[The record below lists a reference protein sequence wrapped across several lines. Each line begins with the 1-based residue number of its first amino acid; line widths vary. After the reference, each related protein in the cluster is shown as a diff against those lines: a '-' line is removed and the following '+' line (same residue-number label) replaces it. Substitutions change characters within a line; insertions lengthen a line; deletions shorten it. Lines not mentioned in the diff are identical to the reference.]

1 MKEAR
6 QMGSG
11 AAGQESA
18 GSEQTQLVVIG
29 AGPCGLAVGVAA
41 KRAGVPCVLLDRRTI
56 VSTIERYPL
65 SMTFFSTPERIEI
78 GDVPFIAS
86 HEKPNRRDG
95 LIYYRRV
102 AEHYGLD
109 IRPGENVVDVTGAA
123 GEGGADGRFR
133 IEVSRRHDD
142 KTYYPFAVVFATGYY
157 DNPNYLGIPGE
168 NLPHVTHYFV
178 EGHPYWRQ
186 RVIVIGAGNSSV
198 DAALECWR
206 AGATVTL
213 VHFGEG
219 FDRTVK
225 AWVLPD
231 ILNRVKEGSIA
242 VRWRSRV
249 RAITPTHVE
258 VVSDAT
264 GATEMLPADAVL
276 AMTGYHADTSLLQR
290 LGVPVDPVTGV
301 PAHSESNMATP
312 VPGCYLAGVIASGN
326 DANRLFIENA
336 RGHGELIVRHLLE
349 SRAGVKPATS
359 QSGGPISAS
368 LR

>member
-1 MKEAR
+1 ME
-6 QMGSG
+6 
-11 AAGQESA
+11 
-18 GSEQTQLVVIG
+18 EQTQLLVIG

-41 KRAGVPCVLLDRRTI
+41 CQAGLQCVLLDRRTI

-78 GDVPFIAS
+78 GGVPFIAS

-109 IRPGENVVDVTGAA
+109 IRPGEEVVQVTRIDPASPA
-123 GEGGADGRFR
+123 GGGSRFR
-133 IEVSRRHDD
+133 VEVQRRHDT
-142 KTYYPFAVVFATGYY
+142 KTYHARSVVFATGYY

-168 NLPHVTHYFV
+168 ELPHVTHYFV

-186 RVIVIGAGNSSV
+186 RVVVVGAGNSSV

-213 VHFGEG
+213 VHFGES

-231 ILNRVKEGSIA
+231 IVNRVKEGSIG

-249 RAITPTHVE
+249 QVITPTHVDIA
-258 VVSDAT
+258 SDVT
-264 GATEMLPADAVL
+264 GTSERLPADAVL
-276 AMTGYHADTSLLQR
+276 AMTGYHADTGMLQR
-290 LGVPVDPVTGV
+290 LGVPVDLVTGV
-301 PAHSESNMATP
+301 PAHDETSMATP

-336 RGHGELIVRHLLE
+336 RGHGELIVRHI
-349 SRAGVKPATS
+349 RQTDDPVRPAPA
-359 QSGGPISAS
+359 QSADPISAS

>member
-1 MKEAR
+1 
-6 QMGSG
+6 MGSG
-11 AAGQESA
+11 GAGQQSEN
-18 GSEQTQLVVIG
+18 SEQTELLVVG

-41 KRAGVPCVLLDRRTI
+41 KRAGVPCVLLDRRTV

-78 GDVPFIAS
+78 GAVPFISS
-86 HEKPNRRDG
+86 HEKPNRHDG

-109 IRPGENVVDVTGAA
+109 IRPGEDVVDVTH
-123 GEGGADGRFR
+123 DQGRSRTDSGFQVQ
-133 IEVSRRHDD
+133 VSRRHDD
-142 KTYYPFAVVFATGYY
+142 KTYRARSLVFATGYY
-157 DNPNYLGIPGE
+157 DNPNYLGIAGE
-168 NLPHVTHYFV
+168 NLAHVAHYFT
-178 EGHPYWRQ
+178 EGHPFWHQ

-258 VVSDAT
+258 VGSDET
-264 GATEMLPADAVL
+264 GVAELLPADAVL
-276 AMTGYHADTSLLQR
+276 AMTGYHADTSMLQR
-290 LGVPVDPVTGV
+290 LGVPVDPATGV
-301 PAHSESNMATP
+301 PAHDEASMATA

-336 RGHGELIVRHLLE
+336 RGHGELIVRHLLQT
-349 SRAGVKPATS
+349 RAPAKPAPGL
-359 QSGGPISAS
+359 SGNPTSAS
-368 LR
+368 WR

>member
-1 MKEAR
+1 
-6 QMGSG
+6 MGSG
-11 AAGQESA
+11 SAGQLSPEHI
-18 GSEQTQLVVIG
+18 QLLVVG

-41 KRAGVPCVLLDRRTI
+41 RQAGIPCVLLDRRTI

-78 GDVPFIAS
+78 GGVPFISS

-109 IRPGENVVDVTGAA
+109 IRPGEDVINATRVDQAA
-123 GEGGADGRFR
+123 SAGRFR
-133 IEVSRRHDD
+133 VDVQRRHDT
-142 KTYYPFAVVFATGYY
+142 KTYYAHSIVFATGYY
-157 DNPNYLGIPGE
+157 DNPNFLGIPGE
-168 NLPHVTHYFV
+168 DLPHVTHYFV

-186 RVIVIGAGNSSV
+186 RVVVVGAGNSSV

-231 ILNRVKEGSIA
+231 IVNRVKEGSIG
-242 VRWRSRV
+242 VRWRSRL

-258 VVSDAT
+258 VLSDAT
-264 GATEMLPADAVL
+264 GTTEPLPADAVL
-276 AMTGYHADTSLLQR
+276 AMTGYHADTRLLQG

-301 PAHSESNMATP
+301 PAHDESSMATP

-336 RGHGELIVRHLLE
+336 RGHGELIVRHIQE
-349 SRAGVKPATS
+349 VAGVLRREPA

>member
-1 MKEAR
+1 MMVE
-6 QMGSG
+6 
-11 AAGQESA
+11 E
-18 GSEQTQLVVIG
+18 TDLLVVG
-29 AGPCGLAVGVAA
+29 AGPCGLAAGIAA
-41 KRAGVPCVLLDRRTI
+41 KQAGLSCVLLDRRTV

-65 SMTFFSTPERIEI
+65 AMTFFSTPERIEI
-78 GDVPFIAS
+78 GNVPFIAS
-86 HEKPNRRDG
+86 HEKPTRQDG

-109 IRPGENVVDVTGAA
+109 IRPGEDVVDVLRMPGAA
-123 GEGGADGRFR
+123 AALSGFR
-133 IEVSRRHDD
+133 VEVARRHDA
-142 KTYYPFAVVFATGYY
+142 KMYHAAAVVFATGYF
-157 DNPNYLGIPGE
+157 DNPNFLGVPGE
-168 NLPHVTHYFV
+168 DLPHVTHYFV

-186 RVIVIGAGNSSV
+186 RVVVIGAGNSSV

-231 ILNRVKEGSIA
+231 IVNRVKEGSIA

-258 VVSDAT
+258 VVSDVT
-264 GATEMLPADAVL
+264 GAVDLIPADAVL
-276 AMTGYHADTSLLQR
+276 AMTGYHADTSLLHR
-290 LGVPVDPVTGV
+290 LGVPVDRVTGV
-301 PAHSESNMATP
+301 PAHDEATMATP

-336 RGHGELIVRHLLE
+336 RGHGELIVRHFLQT
-349 SRAGVKPATS
+349 RTGARPTAS
-359 QSGGPISAS
+359 QSAGPTAAS

>member
-1 MKEAR
+1 LKCR
-6 QMGSG
+6 QRDSV
-11 AAGQESA
+11 AAGQTM
-18 GSEQTQLVVIG
+18 SETTDLLVIG

-41 KRAGVPCVLLDRRTI
+41 QRAGMPCVLLDRRTI

-78 GDVPFIAS
+78 GEVPFIAS

-102 AEHYGLD
+102 AEHYRLD
-109 IRPGENVVDVTGAA
+109 IRPGEEVVDVTREPRDSTEDA
-123 GEGGADGRFR
+123 RFR
-133 IEVSRRHDD
+133 VAVSRPHDD
-142 KTYYPFAVVFATGYY
+142 KVYHASVLVFATGYY
-157 DNPNYLGIPGE
+157 DNPNFLGIPGE
-168 NLPHVTHYFV
+168 DLPHVSHYFV
-178 EGHPYWRQ
+178 EGHPYWRR

-231 ILNRVKEGSIA
+231 IVNRVKEGSIA

-258 VVSDAT
+258 VGSDAT
-264 GATEMLPADAVL
+264 GAAEMLPADAVL
-276 AMTGYHADTSLLQR
+276 AMTGYHADTSMLQR
-290 LGVPVDPVTGV
+290 LGVPVDSATGV
-301 PAHSESNMATP
+301 PGHDESTMATP

-336 RGHGELIVRHLLE
+336 RGHGELIVRHLIQL
-349 SRAGVKPATS
+349 RAGARPAAP
-359 QSGGPISAS
+359 QSADPISAS

>member
-1 MKEAR
+1 VD
-6 QMGSG
+6 G
-11 AAGQESA
+11 
-18 GSEQTQLVVIG
+18 EQVERVDLLVIG

-41 KRAGVPCVLLDRRTI
+41 KQAGIPCVLLDRRTI

-78 GDVPFIAS
+78 GAVPFIS
-86 HEKPNRRDG
+86 SQEKPNRRDG

-109 IRPGENVVDVTGAA
+109 VRPGEDVV
-123 GEGGADGRFR
+123 
-133 IEVSRRHDD
+133 EVSRVSVASGPHFRVEVHRRHDR
-142 KTYYPFAVVFATGYY
+142 KTYAAAGIVFATGYY
-157 DNPNYLGIPGE
+157 DNPNFLHVPGE
-168 NLPHVTHYFV
+168 DLPHVTHYFV

-186 RVIVIGAGNSSV
+186 RVVVIGAGNSSV

-231 ILNRVKEGSIA
+231 IINRVKEGSIG
-242 VRWRSRV
+242 VRWQSRI
-249 RAITPTHVE
+249 RAITPTHVD
-258 VVSDAT
+258 VVSDPT
-264 GATEMLPADAVL
+264 GASELVSADAVL
-276 AMTGYHADTSLLQR
+276 AMTGYHADTTLLQH
-290 LGVPVDPVTGV
+290 LGVPVDAATGV
-301 PAHSESNMATP
+301 PAHNEATMATP
-312 VPGCYLAGVIASGN
+312 VPGVYLAGVIASGN

-349 SRAGVKPATS
+349 TRSGATPTAT
-359 QSGGPISAS
+359 QSGNPTFAS

>member
-1 MKEAR
+1 MDSEAVD
-6 QMGSG
+6 
-11 AAGQESA
+11 
-18 GSEQTQLVVIG
+18 LLVIG

-41 KRAGVPCVLLDRRTI
+41 KQAGVPCVLLDRRTI

-78 GDVPFIAS
+78 GGVPFIAS

-102 AEHYGLD
+102 AEHYELD
-109 IRPGENVVDVTGAA
+109 VRPGEDVLNVTRSTDGAPQ
-123 GEGGADGRFR
+123 RLFR
-133 IEVSRRHDD
+133 VEAQRRHDR
-142 KTYYPFAVVFATGYY
+142 KTYLAQAIVFATGYY
-157 DNPNYLGIPGE
+157 DNPNFLDVPGE
-168 NLPHVTHYFV
+168 DLPHVTHYFV

-186 RVIVIGAGNSSV
+186 QVIVVGAGNSSV

-206 AGATVTL
+206 AGATVSL

-231 ILNRVKEGSIA
+231 IVNRVREGSIA
-242 VRWRSRV
+242 ARWRSRV
-249 RAITPTHVE
+249 RSITPTHVE
-258 VVSDAT
+258 IVYENGTV
-264 GATEMLPADAVL
+264 EEIPADAVL
-276 AMTGYHADTSLLQR
+276 AMTGYHADTTILQQ
-290 LGVPVDPVTGV
+290 LGVPVDPASGV
-301 PAHSESNMATP
+301 PAHDEGSMATP

-336 RGHGELIVRHLLE
+336 RGHGELIVRHFLRDRE
-349 SRAGVKPATS
+349 AVRPAPAPP
-359 QSGGPISAS
+359 GDPISAS
-368 LR
+368 WR

>member
-1 MKEAR
+1 ME
-6 QMGSG
+6 SG
-11 AAGQESA
+11 AAKQTSVS
-18 GSEQTQLVVIG
+18 SEQVELLVIG

-41 KRAGVPCVLLDRRTI
+41 KQAGVACVLLDRRTI

-78 GDVPFIAS
+78 GAIPFIS
-86 HEKPNRRDG
+86 SQEKPNRRDG

-109 IRPGENVVDVTGAA
+109 IRPGEEVVGVTREGA
-123 GEGGADGRFR
+123 GGFL
-133 IEVSRRHDD
+133 IEVSRRHDS
-142 KTYYPFAVVFATGYY
+142 KTYHAAAVVFATGYY
-157 DNPNYLGIPGE
+157 DNPNYLRVPGE
-168 NLPHVTHYFV
+168 ELPHVTHYFV

-219 FDRTVK
+219 FDLTVK

-231 ILNRVKEGSIA
+231 IVNRVKEGSIA
-242 VRWRSRV
+242 VRWRSRI
-249 RAITPTHVE
+249 RTITPTHVE
-258 VVSDAT
+258 VVAVA
-264 GATEMLPADAVL
+264 GGVPEMLPADAVL
-276 AMTGYHADTSLLQR
+276 AMTGYHADTALLQR
-290 LGVPVDPVTGV
+290 LGVPVDPETGV
-301 PAHSESNMATP
+301 PAHDEGTMHTP
-312 VPGCYLAGVIASGN
+312 VTGCYLAGVIASGN

-336 RGHGELIVRHLLE
+336 RGHGELIVRHLLQTRTTR
-349 SRAGVKPATS
+349 STPP
-359 QSGGPISAS
+359 QSGNPTYAS
-368 LR
+368 SR

>member
-1 MKEAR
+1 VRGKHAEAV
-6 QMGSG
+6 
-11 AAGQESA
+11 EL
-18 GSEQTQLVVIG
+18 LVVG

-41 KRAGVPCVLLDRRTI
+41 KQAGIQCVLLDRRTI

-78 GDVPFIAS
+78 GGVPFIAS

-102 AEHYGLD
+102 AEHYELD
-109 IRPGENVVDVTGAA
+109 IRPGEDVVDVEALAESSA
-123 GEGGADGRFR
+123 GPRFR
-133 IEVSRRHDD
+133 VEVQRRHDRT
-142 KTYYPFAVVFATGYY
+142 TYEAQSVVFATGYY

-168 NLPHVTHYFV
+168 DLPHVTHYFT
-178 EGHPYWRQ
+178 EGHPYWHQ
-186 RVIVIGAGNSSV
+186 QVIVIGAGNSSV

-231 ILNRVKEGSIA
+231 IVNRVKEGSIA
-242 VRWRSRV
+242 VRWRSRL
-249 RAITPTHVE
+249 RRITPTHVE
-258 VVSDAT
+258 VVSEVT
-264 GATEMLPADAVL
+264 GGSEMLPADAVL
-276 AMTGYHADTSLLQR
+276 AMTGYHADTTLLQK
-290 LGVPVDPVTGV
+290 LGVPVDPITGV
-301 PAHSESNMATP
+301 PAHDESTMATP

-336 RGHGELIVRHLLE
+336 RGHGELIVRHMLQTRSL
-349 SRAGVKPATS
+349 RPAPS
-359 QSGGPISAS
+359 QPGDPISAS

>member
-1 MKEAR
+1 MEETDL
-6 QMGSG
+6 M
-11 AAGQESA
+11 
-18 GSEQTQLVVIG
+18 VIG
-29 AGPCGLAVGVAA
+29 AGPCGLAVGIAA
-41 KRAGVPCVLLDRRTI
+41 KQAALSCILLDRRTV

-65 SMTFFSTPERIEI
+65 AMTFFSTPERIEI
-78 GDVPFIAS
+78 GGVPFIAS
-86 HEKPNRRDG
+86 HEKPTRQDG

-109 IRPGENVVDVTGAA
+109 IRPGEEVVNVARGA
-123 GEGGADGRFR
+123 EGRVSGNGGFT
-133 IEVSRRHDD
+133 IEVVRRHDS
-142 KTYYPFAVVFATGYY
+142 KTYHAGAVVFATGYY
-157 DNPNYLGIPGE
+157 DNPNYLRVAGE
-168 NLPHVTHYFV
+168 ELPHVSHYFV

-231 ILNRVKEGSIA
+231 IVNRVKEGSIA

-258 VVSDAT
+258 ISSDGSSAP
-264 GATEMLPADAVL
+264 ELLPADAVL
-276 AMTGYHADTSLLQR
+276 AMTGYHADTTLLHQ
-290 LGVPVDPVTGV
+290 LGVPVDPVSGV
-301 PAHSESNMATP
+301 PAHDEASMATP

-336 RGHGELIVRHLLE
+336 RGHGELIVRHLQQSVAGFRPKASPSAGPTVAS
-349 SRAGVKPATS
+349 SR
-359 QSGGPISAS
+359 
-368 LR
+368 

>member
-1 MKEAR
+1 MMGEA
-6 QMGSG
+6 
-11 AAGQESA
+11 
-18 GSEQTQLVVIG
+18 TDVLVVG
-29 AGPCGLAVGVAA
+29 AGPCGLAVGIAA
-41 KRAGVPCVLLDRRTI
+41 KQAGLSCVLLDRRTV

-65 SMTFFSTPERIEI
+65 AMTFFSTPERIEI
-78 GDVPFIAS
+78 GGVPFIAS
-86 HEKPNRRDG
+86 HEKPTRQDG

-109 IRPGENVVDVTGAA
+109 IRPGEDVIDIAR
-123 GEGGADGRFR
+123 ESDGSFG
-133 IEVSRRHDD
+133 VQVARRHDS
-142 KTYYPFAVVFATGYY
+142 KSYRAGTVVFASGYY
-157 DNPNYLGIPGE
+157 DNPNYLRVPGDD
-168 NLPHVTHYFV
+168 LPHVAHYFV
-178 EGHPYWRQ
+178 EGHPYWHQ

-231 ILNRVKEGSIA
+231 IVNRVKEGSIA

-249 RAITPTHVE
+249 RAITPTEVE
-258 VVSDAT
+258 VVSDQT
-264 GATEMLPADAVL
+264 GAAEMIPADAVL
-276 AMTGYHADTSLLQR
+276 AMTGYHADTGLLHQ

-301 PAHSESNMATP
+301 PAHDETTMATP
-312 VPGCYLAGVIASGN
+312 IPGCYLAGVIASGN

-336 RGHGELIVRHLLE
+336 RGHGELIVRHLLH
-349 SRAGVKPATS
+349 SRAGSRPAPS
-359 QSGGPISAS
+359 QSSGPTVAS
-368 LR
+368 SR